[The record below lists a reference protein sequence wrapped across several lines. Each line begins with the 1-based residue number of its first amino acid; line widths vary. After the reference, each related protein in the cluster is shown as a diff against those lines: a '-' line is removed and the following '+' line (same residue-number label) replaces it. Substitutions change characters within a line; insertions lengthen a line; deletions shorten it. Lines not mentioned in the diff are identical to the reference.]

1 MMVEL
6 EYFGF
11 NNVKLVVL
19 IQLLLN
25 LLLHHFNLKIN
36 KNMRNQQIGWSQET
50 KLIWLIAKKI
60 ERLIQVA
67 GSNITTT
74 TTTTAP

>member
-1 MMVEL
+1 
-6 EYFGF
+6 
-11 NNVKLVVL
+11 
-19 IQLLLN
+19 
-25 LLLHHFNLKIN
+25 
-36 KNMRNQQIGWSQET
+36 MRNQQIGWSQET